1 MFLITVYTLL
11 SVLAVSMLALL
22 GIVFFLFDEKVIGK
36 ILLAFVS
43 ISTGAL
49 LGDVFIHIIP
59 EMAENT
65 DTFGQGLIILLGGIL
80 FSFIL
85 EKFIHWRH
93 CHVMPSGDHHHHPM
107 GLVSMAGET
116 LHNFIDG
123 LVIAAGFLASPAIGF
138 STTIAVI
145 LHEIPH
151 EVGNV
156 AVLIHSGYS
165 KKKAVLFNLLSAVSC
180 FIGAGIVLATSGSSV
195 GIGDAMLPFAAGNLL
210 YIAGSDLIPELHKET
225 RLPHGI
231 AQFACIV
238 LGMALMYAILFFE

>member
-1 MFLITVYTLL
+1 MTTFYTFV
-11 SVLAVSMLALL
+11 SVLIVSMLALL
-22 GIVFFLFDEKVIGK
+22 GIVFLLFNEKTTQK
-36 ILLAFVS
+36 ILLSFVS
-43 ISTGAL
+43 LSTGAL

-59 EMAENT
+59 DLAENT
-65 DTFGQGLIILLGGIL
+65 ETFAQSLLVVLGGIL

-93 CHVMPSGDHHHHPM
+93 CHILPSGKHHHHPM
-107 GLVSMAGET
+107 GIVNIAGES

-123 LVIAAGFLASPAIGF
+123 LIIAAGYIASPAIGF

-165 KKKAVLFNLLSAVSC
+165 RKKALLLNLLSAVSC
-180 FIGAGIVLATSGSSV
+180 FIGAGIVLLTSGASV
-195 GIGDAMLPFAAGNLL
+195 AIGDAMLPFAAGNLL

-225 RLPHGI
+225 RLPHGL

-238 LGMALMYAILFFE
+238 LGMAMMYAMLFLE